1 VPKNRSAGPPPRAGR
16 SPLALDRATTTRLL
30 AIGHAAGGDLDAVLL
45 AALAIL
51 VGRATGAELITAGGP
66 GRTHRISLACDPAL
80 REVVAAIAADRGG
93 GDGGD
98 HDVFL
103 VTRARG
109 APGRVRWNQPGGAPG
124 LIARATAAGLR
135 GELVHGSTLPGAE
148 HVAEHLAERL
158 HTLLHAIAGAPT
170 APIGALAIVGPR
182 ERQRLAAL
190 EGKIVRGRAR
200 WLHAGFIARAN
211 RTPDAIAIEEGDRR
225 LSYGEL
231 RARVYRLARHLREA
245 GIGDHARVAIALDRS
260 IELVVA
266 VLAVLVA
273 GAAVVPLDIE
283 DPAERRAVILEDADA
298 TAVITSGRHRDALGA
313 AGAAVRVIDLERA
326 AAAIAARS
334 ARPLP
339 VLAGG
344 DRLAFVFYTTGST
357 GRPKG
362 VMISHHARAERL
374 AWEVAAKQHPPEL
387 QLLHA
392 LTQIDHGGENEFVD
406 APHIITKLDPADLQL
421 LRDIP
426 VDFVARSETVHF
438 RGRHPILTFDRQDRF
453 VGVHYNEY
461 KIELP
466 PETPNAY
473 YGAFRR
479 FQALIKR
486 PENVC
491 VILLP
496 QDSMV
501 LLHNRRTLHG
511 RRAFGP
517 GPRHY
522 EGCFLSDDDLRSTY
536 RTLVRDR
543 AGRGSPAA
551 PDLRG

>member
-1 VPKNRSAGPPPRAGR
+1 MSQAHLVSARPSLDHVDLTWSDGR
-16 SPLALDRATTTRLL
+16 
-30 AIGHAAGGDLDAVLL
+30 V
-45 AALAIL
+45 AALASFWL
-51 VGRATGAELITAGGP
+51 KLQTTTSTAYVGIAERWTDGANFHPPDDSIRDDDRIADARVEGDYLTVRWDDGSQHRFSAGGLWQ
-66 GRTHRISLACDPAL
+66 R
-80 REVVAAIAADRGG
+80 VFAA
-93 GDGGD
+93 
-98 HDVFL
+98 
-103 VTRARG
+103 
-109 APGRVRWNQPGGAPG
+109 
-124 LIARATAAGLR
+124 
-135 GELVHGSTLPGAE
+135 
-148 HVAEHLAERL
+148 
-158 HTLLHAIAGAPT
+158 
-170 APIGALAIVGPR
+170 
-182 ERQRLAAL
+182 
-190 EGKIVRGRAR
+190 
-200 WLHAGFIARAN
+200 
-211 RTPDAIAIEEGDRR
+211 
-225 LSYGEL
+225 
-231 RARVYRLARHLREA
+231 
-245 GIGDHARVAIALDRS
+245 
-260 IELVVA
+260 
-266 VLAVLVA
+266 
-273 GAAVVPLDIE
+273 
-283 DPAERRAVILEDADA
+283 DPAEAIKPVAWDAKLAVPAFAYDRVMTDDDTVLELCREFLRLGLVVIHGVPRQLGQCVTVSERLSTLHRSHLGDTFTVRAKPPGEETIHIGE
-298 TAVITSGRHRDALGA
+298 TRDAIPLH
-313 AGAAVRVIDLERA
+313 IDL
-326 AAAIAARS
+326 
-334 ARPLP
+334 
-339 VLAGG
+339 V
-344 DRLAFVFYTTGST
+344 Y
-357 GRPKG
+357 
-362 VMISHHARAERL
+362 
-374 AWEVAAKQHPPEL
+374 KQHPPEL

-406 APHIITKLDPADLQL
+406 ALHIITKLDPADLQL

-543 AGRGSPAA
+543 AGRSSPAA
-551 PDLRG
+551 PDVRG